1 VHGEE
6 DRALV
11 TDGWSMIS
19 DSGGSPPAY
28 SDVRVWILAAPRRL
42 QLAMTL
48 GALST
53 NQINVLVY
61 ALNPPDNEI
70 PPVSAPAKDRAA
82 ALLDWSSR
90 DGIALSVIENLINLL
105 QN

>member
-1 VHGEE
+1 VPDNIERG
-6 DRALV
+6 
-11 TDGWSMIS
+11 
-19 DSGGSPPAY
+19 SGVA
-28 SDVRVWILAAPRRL
+28 DAPRRL

-48 GALST
+48 GSLRT
-53 NQINVLVY
+53 NQINILVY

-90 DGIALSVIENLINLL
+90 ELIALSVIEDLINSL
-105 QN
+105 QS